1 VIGWWGGVGGM
12 GGMGGT
18 YQRLSPHTREQVFA
32 IVCGLHNFRCGLIDF
47 FKQFSAF
54 VLALSFDNKTALRAG
69 RKSVAEGSKQWATMD
84 VGGGGGGGSL
94 CLAVKRKR
102 KLTNA
107 PGSTW
112 HAKQQGQAPS

>member
-1 VIGWWGGVGGM
+1 LASHYKNEFKGIRLFKDVVRYFLCGVWVIGWWGGVGVM

-84 VGGGGGGGSL
+84 VGGGWCRG
-94 CLAVKRKR
+94 
-102 KLTNA
+102 
-107 PGSTW
+107 W
-112 HAKQQGQAPS
+112 